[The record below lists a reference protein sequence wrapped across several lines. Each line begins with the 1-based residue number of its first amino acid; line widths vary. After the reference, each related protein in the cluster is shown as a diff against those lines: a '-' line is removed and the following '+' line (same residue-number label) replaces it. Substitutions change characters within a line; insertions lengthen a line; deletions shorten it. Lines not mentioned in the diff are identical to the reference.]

1 MTQTGYNGQ
10 TTAARRTVREKSH
23 VVRGGAEPTGRRG
36 YKGYKKRSE
45 AELYFRVGFV
55 TVHAVKLI
63 VLTLA
68 GLICLKWFGL
78 VMEVVSD
85 HISVGAGVA
94 AIFAAAAFF
103 IYCDIRGASDR
114 REPER
119 APLRKSGTRER
130 RRLSA

>member
-23 VVRGGAEPTGRRG
+23 VVRGGAEPAGRRG
-36 YKGYKKRSE
+36 DKKRSE

-78 VMEVVSD
+78 VMEVVSE
-85 HISVGAGVA
+85 HISVGVGVA

-103 IYCDIRGASDR
+103 IYCDIRGASDK

-119 APLRKSGTRER
+119 AALRKTGTGER

>member
-1 MTQTGYNGQ
+1 MTQTGYHRQ
-10 TTAARRTVREKSH
+10 TTAERRTVRENH
-23 VVRGGAEPTGRRG
+23 VVRGGAEPAGRRG

-55 TVHAVKLI
+55 TVHAVKLM

-78 VMEVVSD
+78 VMEVMSD